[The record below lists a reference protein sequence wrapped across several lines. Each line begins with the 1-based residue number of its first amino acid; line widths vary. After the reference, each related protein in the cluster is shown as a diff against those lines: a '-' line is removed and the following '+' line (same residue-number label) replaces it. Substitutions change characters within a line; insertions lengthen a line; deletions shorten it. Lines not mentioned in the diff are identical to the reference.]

1 MVLGGI
7 GACAVPEH
15 FHCGTPCVCFLLG
28 LAIYPYTILFLL
40 FYLGSFFFFCSLS
53 LLLTFFNFITV
64 FVKNKETRFVLEFGI
79 LSVRLFC
86 HLCCS
91 VHTGKTCGGL
101 SSFMSVFIARG
112 RRVLVQKVT

>member
-1 MVLGGI
+1 MCL
-7 GACAVPEH
+7 
-15 FHCGTPCVCFLLG
+15 LSLG
-28 LAIYPYTILFLL
+28 LSDLSVYYSFFTFLFGL
-40 FYLGSFFFFCSLS
+40 FFFFFFCSLS

>member
-1 MVLGGI
+1 MCL
-7 GACAVPEH
+7 
-15 FHCGTPCVCFLLG
+15 LSLG
-28 LAIYPYTILFLL
+28 LSDLSVYYSFFTFLFGFL
-40 FYLGSFFFFCSLS
+40 FFFFCSLS

-101 SSFMSVFIARG
+101 SSVMSVFIARG